1 MPCFL
6 RLIVVCFEGDNTCD
20 YWCKQIGSAK
30 DVTERMSK
38 VRDTLSD
45 VNADWEK
52 RTDAVRLIHKL
63 YHSTFI
69 IAMNACNL

>member
-1 MPCFL
+1 
-6 RLIVVCFEGDNTCD
+6 VCFEGDNTCD

-38 VRDTLSD
+38 LRDTLSD

-52 RTDAVRLIHKL
+52 RTDAVRLGTDTQALSLNIYYCYECL
-63 YHSTFI
+63 
-69 IAMNACNL
+69 